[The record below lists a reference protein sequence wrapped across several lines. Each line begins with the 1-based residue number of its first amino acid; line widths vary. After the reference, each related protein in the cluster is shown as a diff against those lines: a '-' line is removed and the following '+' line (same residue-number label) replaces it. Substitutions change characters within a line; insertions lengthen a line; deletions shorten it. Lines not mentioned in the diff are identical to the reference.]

1 MPSGVRGGRD
11 TFPPIRLMRDDC
23 RVPTGSTADPS
34 LLSALKK
41 AMDVP
46 SVVAA
51 FLIGSQV
58 AGKAGPLSDY
68 DVAVWLDTGLGP
80 QERLDLRLR
89 LLAAGEAV
97 VGDGALDL
105 VVLNDAPPL
114 LQNRAGR
121 NRIELVER
129 DRRAR
134 VLLEADA
141 LIRYLDT
148 APLRAEL
155 AAGLAHRL
163 EEGTY
168 GRS

>member
-1 MPSGVRGGRD
+1 MA
-11 TFPPIRLMRDDC
+11 
-23 RVPTGSTADPS
+23 TGSTPDPS
-34 LLSALKK
+34 MQDALGK

-46 SVVAA
+46 SVIAA
-51 FLIGSQV
+51 FLIGSQ
-58 AGKAGPLSDY
+58 ATGRAGPLSDH
-68 DVAVWLDTGLGP
+68 DVAVWLDPGLGP
-80 QERLDLRLR
+80 RERLAMRLR

-121 NRIELVER
+121 DRIELVER

-141 LIRYLDT
+141 LVRYLDT

-163 EEGTY
+163 EEGRF
-168 GRS
+168 GRR

>member
-1 MPSGVRGGRD
+1 
-11 TFPPIRLMRDDC
+11 MRDDC
-23 RVPTGSTADPS
+23 RVSIGSTADPS
-34 LLSALKK
+34 LLRALRD
-41 AMDVP
+41 AMDMP
-46 SVVAA
+46 NVVSA
-51 FLIGSQV
+51 FLIGSQATGNV
-58 AGKAGPLSDY
+58 GPLSDH
-68 DVAVWLDTGLGP
+68 DVAVWLDPGLGP
-80 QERLDLRLR
+80 RERFDLRLR

-121 NRIELVER
+121 DRIGLVER

-134 VLLEADA
+134 ILLEADA
-141 LIRYLDT
+141 LVRYLDT

-163 EEGTY
+163 EEGSF